1 VITIT
6 DIFDKEKVEQVEKDF
21 SKLELTPGSKGIITQ
36 SAQLLSQFLPLSV
49 TAIKG
54 NTWYVLKEWQM
65 ETKQTLA
72 EAVTNNPDG
81 LIDIVKVLFQRGK
94 ERTKKLLV
102 NPEEQQELID
112 DAFDKAYDL
121 YLSYAKKRDRKKK
134 K

>member
-1 VITIT
+1 MITIT

>member
-1 VITIT
+1 MILISE
-6 DIFDKEKVEQVEKDF
+6 IFDKKKVEEVEKDF
-21 SKLELTPGSKGIITQ
+21 RKLELTPGSKGIITQ

-54 NTWYVLKEWQM
+54 NTWYVLKEWQV

-72 EAVTNNPDG
+72 EAVTQNPEK
-81 LIDIVKVLFQRGK
+81 LSEIVNILFQRGK

-102 NPEEQQELID
+102 NPGEKQELID
-112 DAFDKAYDL
+112 NAFDKAYEL